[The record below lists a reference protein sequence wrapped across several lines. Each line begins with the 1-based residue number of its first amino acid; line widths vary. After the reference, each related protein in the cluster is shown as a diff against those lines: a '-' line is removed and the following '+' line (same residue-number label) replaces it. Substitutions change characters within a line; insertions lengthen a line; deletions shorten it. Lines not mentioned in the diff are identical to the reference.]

1 MRREHIIIQS
11 AVQFVVLVNSDI
23 LARLFYLINVN
34 ESDKMA
40 ANSLIDPA
48 TNKFYPDLV
57 PEGGGVNL
65 QKGYLITAN
74 AQNEEKA
81 LPVGADGTILM
92 ADSNQLLGLRYAVV
106 PGAVALAKA
115 DLISADM
122 AGTPTIVTAPAF
134 PAQEGWVLTATA
146 AAVDGTGLQWKNS
159 QQAAFTAEGQMQY
172 GGAAPNFADT
182 PLNLGTAGQVLKVNA
197 GATAPEWV
205 DVGGGGTISAK
216 VPLVESASGSTS
228 QIAINF
234 AAGPA
239 GQIPYGNGTALEGA
253 LTNTPAAGQVLGVS
267 AGVPAWIN
275 PGGSGTVTALAPLTE
290 YAVGAASNVA
300 IDFTA
305 KGDLVVGAGA
315 QVGGNPI
322 AGVILPVGANDMV
335 LTANSGTASGLEWK
349 AAGSGSA
356 PIINRNSSYTT
367 PLTIAP
373 PASANDTMIL
383 TTNQFTSWEW
393 DQTNVGAAPYLGDV
407 IGFTTGANLTPVVPT
422 RQYIGTYA
430 TAKYQYT
437 PFPAPPLLAKG
448 TYIAIGN
455 AAPSFYVYW
464 DLGGGD
470 VTKEARIAGFK
481 YWKQYPGSVD
491 GFPNMFVYGSFNRIA
506 PIINGDEIDIA
517 NAKVG
522 YCISKIDDQNLTISD
537 FVGSDGLCGVAINS
551 GTVAVHKAYISA
563 MDVNFFEDT
572 VGDIQSF
579 LTFGGYFNCYVT
591 FAGQVLGAQD
601 SVRNLSQL
609 FLPTT
614 LDPLTRYYFKD
625 PSFLSSENMGIVIG
639 DNDGTEITFIYQT
652 QLEGSD
658 FGFFVGGNFTQ
669 IGYAAPFLP
678 QSYFVFLG
686 PNLSWFPIAGDAIT
700 SPIAGGGDSL
710 TPFHLCIYGGGG
722 ISGGPIYTTYIDY
735 SQYQPNIPPPV
746 PAPPIST
753 KFTLPGDL
761 TGVLAKLGGFIV
773 YTTLDDPLSP
783 SPSNVQYDII
793 GLTIGTGGTQYYRNP
808 GGAASPV
815 WTQNYGINPGSVGET
830 IGSITGAAYGIGTG
844 LINIP
849 ASLGTYGL
857 VTNYTVNAGTTNYL
871 ELKSPDVNSRARF
884 TLSSGKL
891 KTGGVEAN
899 WNPGFSSADMNQF
912 GSQSFVADSLGQNW
926 VQIGA
931 AVPQITYVI

>member
-1 MRREHIIIQS
+1 M
-11 AVQFVVLVNSDI
+11 AWNALVNSATGKI
-23 LARLFYLINVN
+23 FP
-34 ESDKMA
+34 
-40 ANSLIDPA
+40 SLI
-48 TNKFYPDLV
+48 
-57 PEGGGVNL
+57 PEGGGVPL
-65 QKGYLITAN
+65 TQGQLITAN
-74 AQNEEKA
+74 AQNVETA
-81 LPVGADGTILM
+81 LPVGVNGTILM
-92 ADSNQLLGLRYAVV
+92 ADSNQPLGLRYAVV
-106 PGAVALAKA
+106 PGAVALTKA
-115 DLISADM
+115 ELISADA

-146 AAVDGTGLQWKNS
+146 GSVDGTGLEWKDAG
-159 QQAAFTAEGQMQY
+159 QATFTAEGQMQY
-172 GGAAPNFADT
+172 GGAAPGFADT
-182 PLNLGTAGQVLKVNA
+182 PLNLGTAGQILKVNV
-197 GATAPEWV
+197 GATAPVWE
-205 DVGGGGTISAK
+205 DVGGGGTISALL
-216 VPLVESASGSTS
+216 PLVESAQGSVS

-234 AAGPA
+234 ALGPA
-239 GQIPYGNGTALEGA
+239 GQIPYGDGTALQGA
-253 LTNTPAAGQVLGVS
+253 LTNTPTANQILGVN

-275 PGGSGTVTALAPLTE
+275 AGGSGTITALAPLTE

-305 KGDLVVGAGA
+305 KGDLVVGAGPQA
-315 QVGGNPI
+315 GGNPI
-322 AGVILPVGANDMV
+322 AGVVLPVGANDFV

-356 PIINRNSSYTT
+356 PTINRNSSYTA

-407 IGFTTGANLTPVVPT
+407 IGFTTGANLTPNVPT
-422 RQYIGTYA
+422 RQYIGTYG
-430 TAKYQYT
+430 TAKYQFT
-437 PFPAPPLLAKG
+437 PFPAPPLNAKG

-470 VTKEARIAGFK
+470 VDKEARIAGFK

-537 FVGSDGLCGVAINS
+537 FNGSDGLCGVAINDPS
-551 GTVAVHKAYISA
+551 VAVHKAYISA

-572 VGDIQSF
+572 IADTQSF

-591 FAGQVLGAQD
+591 SATQALGTQD

-625 PSFLSSENMGIVIG
+625 PSFLLSENIGIVIG
-639 DNDGTEITFIYQT
+639 ENDGTEITFIYQT
-652 QLEGSD
+652 QLEGND
-658 FGFFVGGNFTQ
+658 FGFFVAGNFTEV
-669 IGYAAPFLP
+669 GYAAPFLP
-678 QSYFVFLG
+678 QEFFVFLS
-686 PNLSWFPIAGDAIT
+686 PSQAWFPIAGDAIT
-700 SPIAGGGDSL
+700 SAIYGGGDSL

-722 ISGGPIYTTYIDY
+722 IFGGPIYTTYIDY

-753 KFTLPGDL
+753 KFTLPGVL
-761 TGVLAKLGGFIV
+761 TNYLAKIGGYIQ
-773 YTTLDDPLSP
+773 YITLDDPLSP
-783 SPSNVQYDII
+783 SPVSVNYDII
-793 GLTIGTGGTQYYRNP
+793 GLNPTTQLYGTQYWRNP
-808 GGAASPV
+808 GGAAAPA
-815 WTQNYGINPGSVGET
+815 WIQDYGTNPGQVSES
-830 IGSITGAAYGIGTG
+830 IGSITGASNGTG
-844 LINIP
+844 SGLISIP

-857 VTNYTVNAGTTNYL
+857 VTNYTINAGTTNYL
-871 ELKSPDVNSRARF
+871 ELKSPDVNSRAMF

-912 GSQSFVADSLGQNW
+912 GSQSFIADEGGTNW

-931 AVPQITYVI
+931 AVPQITYVV